1 MAAHDQERAARL
13 QKSFNL
19 IVQCLFAKLGHGCE
33 DVQATLS
40 AIQTRGHASTALS
53 DTAPSNRIYVR
64 EDPLLLVDTPAPPVT
79 SAVLLAGLGQ
89 LHSTITIPQAALL
102 VPSLCEAL
110 AKHGRLLLAMHSSRR
125 GCRLGWLGRLSRGV
139 VEDKLLRIL
148 DRSTLVTL
156 RQGCEA

>member
-1 MAAHDQERAARL
+1 MAAHDQERAAGL
-13 QKSFNL
+13 HKSFSL
-19 IVQCLFAKLGHGCE
+19 LVQRQCAQLVHGCE

-40 AIQTRGHASTALS
+40 AIQARGRASTALS
-53 DTAPSNRIYVR
+53 ETAPSKRIYVR
-64 EDPLLLVDTPAPPVT
+64 EDPCLLVDTLAPPVT

-89 LHSTITIPQAALL
+89 LNSTITIPQAALL

-110 AKHGRLLLAMHSSRR
+110 VKLGRLLLAMHSSRR

-139 VEDKLLRIL
+139 
-148 DRSTLVTL
+148 RSTLVTL